1 MQKNKSG
8 GISPHSNKEGEKMK
22 KISKEEGLKILEND
36 RIQNVSADTR
46 IKHDAFNIAKD
57 FNALTDKPFEK
68 KETKA
73 IDPTFG
79 TGKIKTEKKNG
90 KVTTPAT
97 NAQLRNMIKTTEK
110 RNERAN
116 AKALDEVG
124 KIAFNAAKGFNAMTD
139 KPFEKK
145 ETKVFDET
153 GKIGFKTPEKYEFNL
168 NGGFDLQLPLRNK
181 EMGLGSWDIAKG
193 AIMPDY
199 REYKNPYKGTEAK
212 VYENKLKNLKSLS
225 EDTLTVID
233 VWATKDEAA
242 ELYKLK
248 KSGDN
253 VAFYEKLRELAPVAI
268 ARRNEYEK
276 ANAEKLSDEHPF
288 LAGTFGIASGLV
300 NPIYSAAATA
310 EVLERKAKN
319 EEIDFSG
326 GASSASRYMSEL
338 RSNVSE
344 NSGKV
349 GGFIYQTA
357 ASIGDMVGSMFLGGA
372 IGSAAG
378 SVTAAKNASGAIM
391 AGSAAAGA
399 MMNAYD
405 RGGNENQILLS
416 GIAAGVAEMFFERFS
431 IEGFFN
437 IMQGPGRGAIKE
449 ALKSGDKMMLKD
461 ILKRIA
467 SNMGKQSLTEAW
479 EEGATEIANILS
491 DVAIM
496 GNKSEFKLSE
506 MAYMKNGLSKDEAT
520 KKTVFDKIA
529 QVATSAAAGAVS
541 GGVMGAGGVMISDPN
556 FDSDF
561 VNQWKMERN
570 AFETFGRSG
579 VDFDTVNKQAQTV
592 VLDEKAKKDAYERGR
607 KQLEEVNKKLNE
619 DRKQEAFGENTAEN
633 INGGNDIVNDNSND
647 ITFEVNNDVN
657 ANANTEVQS
666 EAIDKVPEARAED
679 VKFDNAIKTMEKD
692 ISDYSFITSE
702 EEAAKAAAMKNI
714 YAADLKNNSAGEKSY
729 GLALNKEML
738 ALTSDERGALFTLSK
753 KLNKRI
759 VIKDGLKNA
768 SGQIVA
774 GEITKDAIYINSK
787 SKYDVIAVAS
797 HEAGHRIKNLSEKGW
812 SRYQQ
817 FIVKRLKQSGDYE
830 SVFGKYE
837 KAYTDLTSDQIHE
850 EIACDYI
857 SKLFENEA
865 ELIEFI
871 KKDRS
876 LATRI
881 KGIWHAL
888 LSKVGGNTQAA
899 RNARIE
905 RAKDLWQ
912 SALAKAEKAASV
924 KNVNDNTSNMID
936 VEDVKELQSI
946 GRKSVNDFTSED
958 IKKSEPF
965 ARKFFNEI
973 GVKSPFF
980 RAWFGDW
987 RANDTTVVNIANKK
1001 GAARGITRNIDTG
1014 WDIQVSGKVF
1024 NETKSHNQT
1033 YNVNARPYLDYINSI
1048 VENAVLLD
1056 SYTIPSTKAKSAN
1069 SAMMHSLYAL
1079 ADMGNGIELL
1089 KLYVEELNDV
1099 NSDGTIKR
1107 SYQLQNITNQQ
1118 LNDRVQDNA
1127 LAPSASTADTHT
1139 ISQLF
1144 SLVKNCD
1151 KNFKP
1156 KPVNPLLLN
1165 EDGTPKVVYHG
1176 TDAEFTVFDSTK
1188 GRANMDIQGMFF
1200 SPYDLDAQGYGENVG
1215 AYYLN
1220 LRNPADE
1227 ATAYKALNLYKG
1239 QNYAGVKAREYLIKL
1254 GYDGVY
1260 NGYDE
1265 YIAFYPEQIKS
1276 ATDNIGTFDK
1286 DNPDIRY
1293 MVEMEEDSS
1302 KENFGKYDSVKAK
1315 EIDKRDRRIKELETQ
1330 LENANIQLL
1339 YNEGKGIDTDATLKI
1354 SEEIRKDYSSY
1365 ISKRKLHRDI
1375 TALYNYMS
1383 GREVDSAEAIRR
1395 AKEIAK
1401 SVIDK
1406 SYVKTEALP
1415 EYEQLRQTIRNTKI
1429 LVPMQERESFADGY
1443 EYFRK
1448 KNFGA
1453 LKLSNE
1459 GTDIDVFYEELC
1471 EEYPELFE
1479 TSIQGAEE
1487 RLNRILEVKEEI
1499 SDKYEKA
1506 FSDEKVAADRLSQ
1519 QIMAEFLNTPQE
1531 SGNSKRK
1538 VVFYDPTK
1546 QIESER
1552 KRTERARIS
1561 RDRSIIIPRIG
1572 RNYNYIKN
1580 KLLKS
1585 KGTDGVPERMRTAV
1599 ADILD
1604 RFEEY
1609 TQVNKADLK
1618 NPEQISVSGMKKAIR
1633 KAALHEAY
1641 RSIMELRA
1649 DGDKQ
1654 LLEKYIDSD
1663 LMEQLR
1669 NLSED
1674 IPQNENGNFKK
1685 FSDMKIHELQ
1695 AVDKF
1700 LCAVNHAIVS
1710 ANKSFCNN
1718 IKGTISENAE
1728 AVIADAKI
1736 AQEENRKKSKT
1747 GDVQRRVIGEGTK
1760 IEGITSTLENA
1771 LYWDTMDANTFAEL
1785 YGGKMGEL
1793 IKAEREAFD
1802 DYTRCRK
1809 LINETT
1815 RAAVKDLDIKK
1826 MTDGGAVTKTFTTQA
1841 GNIELTRSQMM
1852 SLYALWQRP
1861 QARMH
1866 IEQGGIEIKKVSDS
1880 QKSDLNIYKISKSD
1894 VGHIISDLS
1903 EAEKK
1908 CVHELVSFMSTTLS
1922 EWGNETSMKL
1932 YGYEKYH
1939 EKWYFPI
1946 KSSEGTLSVYY
1957 GEKGE
1962 GNIRNPSFSKSV
1974 VKNAANALV
1983 LDDFFDVYLSHCDEM
1998 AAYSTLGLPMLD
2010 VERVLNYKLYQS
2022 AGDGSADKFFDTMT
2036 RRELEKAYGKKY
2048 VEYIKKLHEDI
2059 NGITKQ
2065 NADISAID
2073 SIVSLGKRAAIAY
2086 NVRVALQQPTAITR
2100 AFLFIDPKY
2109 IPYINTSKAM
2119 YNEMVD
2125 VCPIAYHKSMGFYE
2139 IGLGPSLKDVALGIE
2154 HPIADSSTAIYGVLD
2169 DKTWTAIYAM
2179 VKKETQDTHKNMEV
2193 GSDEFNNI
2201 VQKRF
2206 NEIID
2211 RTQVVDTVFHRAQNM
2226 KSKNSV
2232 NKIIT
2237 SFYSEPQKTLNLYRT
2252 QIIIAGRSG
2261 ELRKKLPKIA
2271 ANYAATAFFTAIA
2284 QTIPDL
2290 WREKDED
2297 KLFDENGN
2305 PVPLYRRAA
2314 GKLLE
2319 NSLNNMNPV
2328 NLIPFVNTMLSALQG
2343 DFNVIGVDNI
2353 ERVGRSFKNL
2363 FNDKL
2368 STPARVYGLLNNV
2381 SKLLGVGVGNLF
2393 RDLSGIGKS
2402 IYKEI
2407 GGDYYASYNL
2417 TKWNYDITKPEN
2429 KGKFIKYY
2437 DMALVNGNTE
2447 EAQLIME
2454 DYLSYGSG
2462 KKEKPKTSAK
2472 VQSVMKEVQ
2481 DLNENADKELIL
2493 FSVPSD
2499 NFSVG
2504 DGDYIMDSKEYGEYS
2519 QKVYDTLMKM
2529 AFKYINSDEYGS
2541 YNDEE
2546 KRKALSYVKKY
2557 AAASARKEVN
2567 EDYELTAWQE
2577 NIYSGKGEI
2586 GEYIDER
2593 IYSDRLDSKKEEYI
2607 DIIDMGDYSN
2617 ESEYIQ
2623 IKAED
2628 IEKMAA
2634 GYYAKKELD
2643 ENYEPNSNEK
2653 KLAKFEDELSMYMT
2667 RDEYLRTLVSYYAY
2681 HDELVGRNGNLKKA
2695 ELCAFINGTVQT
2707 AEERSALF
2715 DCIPHGNLKN
2725 PY

>member
-1 MQKNKSG
+1 
-8 GISPHSNKEGEKMK
+8 
-22 KISKEEGLKILEND
+22 
-36 RIQNVSADTR
+36 
-46 IKHDAFNIAKD
+46 
-57 FNALTDKPFEK
+57 
-68 KETKA
+68 
-73 IDPTFG
+73 
-79 TGKIKTEKKNG
+79 
-90 KVTTPAT
+90 
-97 NAQLRNMIKTTEK
+97 MIKTTEK

-139 KPFEKK
+139 KPFGEHPS
-145 ETKVFDET
+145 
-153 GKIGFKTPEKYEFNL
+153 GGQKIRAANLWDTTINSIKRGYVNSLYGQERFKAMNGQKNNKAYYE
-168 NGGFDLQLPLRNK
+168 Q
-181 EMGLGSWDIAKG
+181 M
-193 AIMPDY
+193 
-199 REYKNPYKGTEAK
+199 
-212 VYENKLKNLKSLS
+212 LKNDDFSFIPDS
-225 EDTLTVID
+225 
-233 VWATKDEAA
+233 
-242 ELYKLK
+242 
-248 KSGDN
+248 
-253 VAFYEKLRELAPVAI
+253 
-268 ARRNEYEK
+268 
-276 ANAEKLSDEHPF
+276 
-288 LAGTFGIASGLV
+288 
-300 NPIYSAAATA
+300 
-310 EVLERKAKN
+310 KAKEWISN
-319 EEIDFSG
+319 
-326 GASSASRYMSEL
+326 AMEL
-338 RSNVSE
+338 
-344 NSGKV
+344 
-349 GGFIYQTA
+349 
-357 ASIGDMVGSMFLGGA
+357 LGQQFKQWTDPR
-372 IGSAAG
+372 
-378 SVTAAKNASGAIM
+378 SVTGGMIG
-391 AGSAAAGA
+391 AGSAAIAGQAGPQVALPEEVITVPGAFITGMTAGSA
-399 MMNAYD
+399 MSNFEIEAGFAYNEMIENGISHETARKIANAVGAGNAALETIQLDDLVKSFKIVKKLNNANGFVKKLASYLVE
-405 RGGNENQILLS
+405 RGVKVGSETAQEVGQEAVTMTGVNIAGNIDDKGNIIKGKE
-416 GIAAGVAEMFFERFS
+416 
-431 IEGFFN
+431 FFN
-437 IMQGPGRGAIKE
+437 R
-449 ALKSGDKMMLKD
+449 LGDTAASSVMSFG
-461 ILKRIA
+461 IL
-467 SNMGKQSLTEAW
+467 GL
-479 EEGATEIANILS
+479 GGDLANS
-491 DVAIM
+491 R
-496 GNKSEFKLSE
+496 
-506 MAYMKNGLSKDEAT
+506 
-520 KKTVFDKIA
+520 
-529 QVATSAAAGAVS
+529 
-541 GGVMGAGGVMISDPN
+541 
-556 FDSDF
+556 DF
-561 VNQWKMERN
+561 VKQWQMERN

-817 FIVKRLKQSGDYE
+817 FIVERLKQSGDYE

-905 RAKDLWQ
+905 RAKELWQ

-936 VEDVKELQSI
+936 VEAVKELQSI

-1033 YNVNARPYLDYINSI
+1033 YNVNARSYLDYINSI

-1286 DNPDIRY
+1286 DNPDVRY

-1302 KENFGKYDSVKAK
+1302 KENFGTYDSVKAK
-1315 EIDKRDRRIKELETQ
+1315 ELEKRDRRIKELETQ
-1330 LENANIQLL
+1330 LENAHMQLL

-1354 SEEIRKDYSSY
+1354 SEEIIKNYSSD
-1365 ISKRKLHRDI
+1365 ISKVKLHRDI
-1375 TALYNYMS
+1375 TALYNYMMAH
-1383 GREVDSAEAIRR
+1383 EVDSAEAIRR

-1401 SVIDK
+1401 NVIDK
-1406 SYVKTEALP
+1406 SYVKIEALP
-1415 EYEQLRQTIRNTKI
+1415 EYEQLRQRIKNTKI
-1429 LVPMQERESFADGY
+1429 LVPMQERGAFSDGY

-1448 KNFGA
+1448 KNIGT

-1471 EEYPELFE
+1471 EEYPELFD

-1519 QIMAEFLNTPQE
+1519 QIMAEFLNTPQAKG
-1531 SGNSKRK
+1531 STKRK
-1538 VVFYDPTK
+1538 VGFYDTRAADAQK
-1546 QIESER
+1546 QAEAERKKTDKELSKKDNDISVLNRQIESER

-1561 RDRSIIIPRIG
+1561 RDRSIIRPRID

-1585 KGTDGVPERMRTAV
+1585 KGTDGVPERMRIAV

-1618 NPEQISVSGMKKAIR
+1618 NSEQISVSGMKKA
-1633 KAALHEAY
+1633 ALHESY

-1669 NLSED
+1669 SLSED
-1674 IPQNENGNFKK
+1674 IPQNENGSFKK

-1710 ANKSFCNN
+1710 ANKSFCDN

-1728 AVIADAKI
+1728 AVIADAKK

-1771 LYWDTMDANTFAEL
+1771 LYWDTLDANTFAEL

-1826 MTDGGAVTKTFTTQA
+1826 MTDGGAVTKTFKTQA

-1866 IEQGGIEIKKVSDS
+1866 IAKGGIEIKKVSDS

-1894 VGHIISDLS
+1894 VEHIISDLS

-2065 NADISAID
+2065 NADSSAID
-2073 SIVSLGKRAAIAY
+2073 SVVSLGKRAAIAY

-2154 HPIADSSTAIYGVLD
+2154 HPIADSSTAVYGFLD

-2201 VQKRF
+2201 VRKRF

-2237 SFYSEPQKTLNLYRT
+2237 SFYSEPQETLNLYRT
-2252 QIIIAGRSG
+2252 QIILAGRSG
-2261 ELRKKLPKIA
+2261 ELRKKLPRLA
-2271 ANYAATAFFTAIA
+2271 ANYAATAFITAIM

-2437 DMALVNGNTE
+2437 DMAFANGNTK

-2462 KKEKPKTSAK
+2462 KKEKPKTSTK
-2472 VQSVMKEVQ
+2472 VQSVMKEVR

-2493 FSVPSD
+2493 FSMPSD

-2504 DGDYIMDSKEYGEYS
+2504 DGDYIMGSKEYGEYS

-2529 AFKYINSDEYGS
+2529 AYKYINSDEYGS

-2557 AAASARKEVN
+2557 AVASARKEVN

-2577 NIYSGKGEI
+2577 NIYSDKGEI

-2593 IYSDRLDSKKEEYI
+2593 IYSDRLDAKKEEYI

-2623 IKAED
+2623 SKAED

-2634 GYYAKKELD
+2634 GFYAKKELD

-2695 ELCAFINGTVQT
+2695 ELCAFINGTVKT
-2707 AEERSALF
+2707 SEERSALF